1 MTELFLKFNDENGN
15 PKKIAVDEDK
25 FTVGRG
31 SENNLVI
38 ANNSLSRKQISI
50 ERFADVFIVSDCGS
64 SNGTTLNDNALE
76 EPVGLKKEDKLILGN
91 SLEIEVEMISDS
103 DQDDDNEPE
112 AVESPAINQG
122 SNNNPVNSSSS
133 ISPMFFIIT
142 PIVGLFLVLI
152 VGVGF
157 YAFSSKPEIAE
168 NRDIFIRSDK
178 PSETTLIDSKNDDVK
193 EDADKPTPKP
203 VKTELPNSVDNNLAN
218 STSETTPTVD
228 NTEVT
233 ATPKVSVELDKVER
247 NAYSF
252 MRKIAENDTNP
263 VLTNP
268 QLQILSAKINQVKS
282 TSSLRENLKS
292 ARLGKSNIENLAR
305 ERNLKPQFLAV
316 AALAK
321 LGNERGDAANN
332 ASQMRDV
339 LNELRES
346 VGNALA
352 DDCLLMM
359 AAYNEGANG
368 EKSKMRDLLAQ
379 LTKSSQL
386 SVRQIRT
393 IWFLKDNGK
402 ISDAQFELAIRFFA
416 IGTISQNPKDFG
428 VSEEALNF

>member
-1 MTELFLKFNDENGN
+1 MTEFFLKFKDENGN
-15 PKKIAVDEDK
+15 PKKISVDVDK

-38 ANNSLSRKQISI
+38 VNNSLSRKHISI

-64 SNGTTLNDNALE
+64 SNGTTLNNITLD
-76 EPVGLKKEDKLILGN
+76 EPVGLKTDDKLNLGN
-91 SLEIEVEMISDS
+91 SLELEVEMISDA
-103 DQDDDNEPE
+103 DQNVVDEPE
-112 AVESPAINQG
+112 AVGNSAINQG
-122 SNNNPVNSSSS
+122 SSNNPVNSSSS
-133 ISPMFFIIT
+133 ISPMFFIIA
-142 PIVGLFLVLI
+142 PIIGLFFVLI
-152 VGVGF
+152 VGIGF

-168 NRDIFIRSDK
+168 NQDIFIRSDK
-178 PSETTLIDSKNDDVK
+178 PSETPLNDSKDDVDK
-193 EDADKPTPKP
+193 DDTDKPTPKP
-203 VKTELPNSVDNNLAN
+203 VKTESPSSSNNN
-218 STSETTPTVD
+218 STNPTSQVTPTTD
-228 NTEVT
+228 SKEVT
-233 ATPKVSVELDKVER
+233 ATPKLSGELDKVER

-263 VLTNP
+263 VLTSP

-282 TSSLRENLKS
+282 ASALRENLKS

-316 AALAK
+316 AVLAK
-321 LGNERGDAANN
+321 MGNERGDVVNN
-332 ASQMRDV
+332 ANQVRDV
-339 LNELRES
+339 LNELRGS
-346 VGNALA
+346 VGNNLA

-359 AAYNEGANG
+359 AAYSEEVNG
-368 EKSKMRDLLAQ
+368 EKRKMRDRLAQ